1 VQQTA
6 PPTPAP
12 ASAVLFADTAETVA
26 VPGPAAAP
34 EDRLAA
40 LVVAARRLAAARRHG
55 GFGGVPPA
63 ADADADDGCGG
74 GAWGGG
80 GAGGGGGG
88 ADCAAGLQLRP
99 LLQLRLRWRLLP
111 PPPCLNCGLC
121 NAINTLVCN
130 MQSQGGCACDSDPPP
145 TEAT

>member
-1 VQQTA
+1 VPQTA

-40 LVVAARRLAAARRHG
+40 LVVAARRLAAAGRHG

-74 GAWGGG
+74 ACGP
-80 GAGGGGGG
+80 
-88 ADCAAGLQLRP
+88 R
-99 LLQLRLRWRLLP
+99 
-111 PPPCLNCGLC
+111 PCLSCGLC
-121 NAINTLVCN
+121 TAMNTLVCN
-130 MQSQGGCACDSDPPP
+130 MQSQRGCACDSDPPP